1 MEKLLQQRTELKKQL
16 ASNDRAIQKKV
27 NDAVLQA
34 TETIPTY
41 KKPQYKMLE
50 FVRFKDL
57 KNWDVRNINNDY
69 LINYIRY
76 KVIEEG
82 MLYTIHK
89 KRSPTEQLQFIQQ
102 LYKRINNTKRKYIQI
117 GWFPYNEKEHK
128 VGRYQQLKITL
139 EEIENVMKV
148 LNLTTIN
155 E

>member
-102 LYKRINNTKRKYIQI
+102 LYKRIKTTKRKYIEI
-117 GWFPYNEKEHK
+117 GWFPYLEKERE
-128 VGRYQQLKITL
+128 VGRYQQIKITL
-139 EEIENVMKV
+139 EEIENVMEA
-148 LNLTTIN
+148 LNITSI
-155 E
+155 

>member
-1 MEKLLQQRTELKKQL
+1 MEKLLQQREELKKQL
-16 ASNDRAIQKKV
+16 ASNDRAIQNKI
-27 NDAVLQA
+27 DYALSQA
-34 TETIPTY
+34 NETIPTY

-57 KNWDVRNINNDY
+57 KYWNIRNVNNDY

-76 KVIEEG
+76 KITDQG
-82 MLYTIHK
+82 ILYTIHK
-89 KRSPTEQLQFIQQ
+89 KRSPIEQLQFIQQ
-102 LYKRINNTKRKYIQI
+102 LYKRINNTKKKYIQI
-117 GWFPYNEKEHK
+117 GWFPYNEKEHE

-139 EEIENVMKV
+139 EEIENVMKA